1 MCFDPKKIYEQTLER
16 MVHLSSTPGWK
27 HYAWAYTKEL
37 SQNPTGLFKGLDE
50 DLKARMTG
58 PESTKASADL
68 ESTKPHSVGQKSGT
82 GNQRT

>member
-16 MVHLSSTPGWK
+16 MVLLSNTPGWK
-27 HYAWAYTKEL
+27 HYAWAYSKEL
-37 SQNPTGLFKGLDE
+37 SQNSTGLFKGLDE

-58 PESTKASADL
+58 PESTKASEDPEL
-68 ESTKPHSVGQKSGT
+68 TKPHSVGQKSGT

>member
-1 MCFDPKKIYEQTLER
+1 MCFDHKKIYEQTLER
-16 MVHLSSTPGWK
+16 MVLLSSTPGWK

-37 SQNPTGLFKGLDE
+37 SQNQTGLFKGLDE

-58 PESTKASADL
+58 PESTKASADPAL
-68 ESTKPHSVGQKSGT
+68 TKPHLVGQKSGT